1 MSTPQ
6 DQLIQ
11 GVECLRPL
19 MEENGFQF
27 SLGEA
32 GKGSGGGFATG
43 QFTSGDRALSFS
55 VRYGLGLVEYRVGR
69 SCISHEEYLRYS
81 GVWGRH
87 AYPNFG
93 GSVQDGFAALQR
105 DLVNHFHAFLSGADT
120 EFLGV
125 VQARDAE
132 PNKFKGLAGLGG
144 KR

>member
-1 MSTPQ
+1 MSTPR

-11 GVECLRPL
+11 SVECLRPL
-19 MEENGFQF
+19 LEENGFKF

-32 GKGSGGGFATG
+32 SKGSGGAFATG
-43 QFTSGDRALSFS
+43 AFSRGDRALTFS

-69 SCISHEEYLRYS
+69 SCIGHEEYLRYS
-81 GVWGRH
+81 GAWGKH

-93 GSVQDGFAALQR
+93 GNVQESFAALQR
-105 DLVNHFHAFLSGADT
+105 DLANHFQAFLSGADT

-125 VQARDAE
+125 VRARDAE